1 MSISS
6 VTGQSMGIKLPS
18 SSPAMNAVATGL
30 DVASQMTQLMNALL
44 MNLLRSSQQASP
56 GMGNPTPGPA
66 QRPGMGGLGGLG
78 GAGGA
83 GGLGGLGGLLQGMA
97 ELLQSLTPLLKALSS
112 GGMGANGPAS
122 QLAGQLPGGGM
133 GVGPAI
139 GGLGNSPLAR
149 AGGQLGSVV
158 GHAVGGPQGAQV
170 GSSVGA
176 AVGKAVDT
184 THMAVQKDGPTMVMG
199 TGIGK
204 PLTEAGARVGT
215 AVGQAVGHAVG
226 GAPGAQVGGA
236 LGGAVGA
243 AAATALGATT
253 APAAAPTMASA
264 MPTGMATNAVN
275 TSAVLGNLTPQAAR
289 QWALANG
296 GDNMTANDVKQ
307 GMQLYN
313 IFNTGATRVS

>member
-56 GMGNPTPGPA
+56 GMGNPAAGPA

-170 GSSVGA
+170 GGA
-176 AVGKAVDT
+176 
-184 THMAVQKDGPTMVMG
+184 MG
-199 TGIGK
+199 S
-204 PLTEAGARVGT
+204 AAGT
-215 AVGQAVGHAVG
+215 A
-226 GAPGAQVGGA
+226 
-236 LGGAVGA
+236 L
-243 AAATALGATT
+243 TALKGADL
-253 APAAAPTMASA
+253 PPTSTLTPVTM
-264 MPTGMATNAVN
+264 TTNAVN
-275 TSAVLGNLTPQAAR
+275 TSAVLGNMTPQAAR